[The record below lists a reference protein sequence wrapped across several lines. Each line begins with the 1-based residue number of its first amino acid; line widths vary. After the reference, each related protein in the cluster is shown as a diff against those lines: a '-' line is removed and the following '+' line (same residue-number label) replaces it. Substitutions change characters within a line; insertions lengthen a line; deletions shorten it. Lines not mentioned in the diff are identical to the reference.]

1 MNIPENNVSLSKLG
15 EGKAF
20 LTECQANKYRMIE
33 LKNNPQETIQDH
45 PWMLSHCCWA
55 YPIMTGQKTVVIA
68 YSYGLRVIP

>member
-33 LKNNPQETIQDH
+33 LKNTPQETIQDH
-45 PWMLSHCCWA
+45 PWMLSHC
-55 YPIMTGQKTVVIA
+55 
-68 YSYGLRVIP
+68 